1 MTRPL
6 AKVEESI
13 NAVVTLVIDEAHL
26 IFSSDELVNDLFK
39 KWGQNTP
46 RFLLFSAAASGEDTV
61 GNIVATPP
69 EIRKKAHVVSAHAGS
84 RTARGGPPRCRN
96 LSDSWRGRL
105 LSQDVLW
112 SPWYFYECDG
122 MGASPPG

>member
-39 KWGQNTP
+39 KWGQNTTPHAFFCSP
-46 RFLLFSAAASGEDTV
+46 R
-61 GNIVATPP
+61 PP
-69 EIRKKAHVVSAHAGS
+69 VE
-84 RTARGGPPRCRN
+84 RTR
-96 LSDSWRGRL
+96 
-105 LSQDVLW
+105 
-112 SPWYFYECDG
+112 
-122 MGASPPG
+122 